1 MHDDFD
7 WELNPSE
14 ESKSPSLTW
23 IGAVDISYSK
33 TNDQNGVAC
42 LIVCEYPGFKILYQD
57 FEVDT
62 TDYPYVPG
70 FLAFKEIPSLKIL
83 FERLW

>member
-1 MHDDFD
+1 MILHDDFD
-7 WELNPSE
+7 WALTPEE
-14 ESKSPSLTW
+14 ESKTPPLKL

-42 LIVCEYPGFKILYQD
+42 LIVCDSKDFKILYQD

-62 TDYPYVPG
+62 TEYPYVPG
-70 FLAFKEIPSLKIL
+70 FLAFKEIPSL
-83 FERLW
+83 